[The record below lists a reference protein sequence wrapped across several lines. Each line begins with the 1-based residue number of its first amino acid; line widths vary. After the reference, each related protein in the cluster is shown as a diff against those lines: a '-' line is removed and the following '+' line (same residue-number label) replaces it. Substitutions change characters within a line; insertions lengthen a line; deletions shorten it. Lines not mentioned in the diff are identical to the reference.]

1 MNRKKLR
8 KRPWYSYAVAACIAV
23 TFYVFLSHAPGIWS
37 AIRTFIGYFR
47 PLIIGC
53 VIAYIVNPLSKV
65 IDRYLLRKMK
75 NEKARALLANGLAFF
90 LVICL
95 LVFFVA
101 ILVPQLIDSVMM
113 LADNLDDYIKTVTT
127 WLENWSL
134 TSRFDISSL
143 ISSSESMLDKLFAY
157 LTENIS
163 SILEASANAG
173 KGVIE
178 VGISFILSIYLLA
191 NKKNLKTGFK
201 RLLLAIF
208 GDKKVVKIGDF
219 LQKCNSIFN
228 RYIVYNLI
236 DSMIIGVLTAIFM
249 ACFGMQYVGL
259 ISFVVAVTNLVPTF
273 GPVAGEVVGGLIL
286 LMVKPS
292 HALIFVIAEL
302 LVQTLDGYV
311 LKPKLFGNSL
321 GVSGMWILIG
331 IIVGGNMFG
340 IIGILLAIPAVA
352 VIDLVYN
359 SFFIPWLERR
369 RAQKDL
375 EAAQDAEKPDPA
387 GPDGPAETAAAA
399 ATDGQIPE

>member
-47 PLIIGC
+47 PVIIGC

-201 RLLLAIF
+201 RLLLEF
-208 GDKKVVKIGDF
+208 RFK
-219 LQKCNSIFN
+219 
-228 RYIVYNLI
+228 
-236 DSMIIGVLTAIFM
+236 
-249 ACFGMQYVGL
+249 
-259 ISFVVAVTNLVPTF
+259 
-273 GPVAGEVVGGLIL
+273 L
-286 LMVKPS
+286 L
-292 HALIFVIAEL
+292 
-302 LVQTLDGYV
+302 
-311 LKPKLFGNSL
+311 
-321 GVSGMWILIG
+321 
-331 IIVGGNMFG
+331 
-340 IIGILLAIPAVA
+340 
-352 VIDLVYN
+352 
-359 SFFIPWLERR
+359 R
-369 RAQKDL
+369 
-375 EAAQDAEKPDPA
+375 
-387 GPDGPAETAAAA
+387 
-399 ATDGQIPE
+399 